1 MQSKNSKEILVTM
14 LFFATI
20 FLGLLIYLSY
30 FTATNEQKM
39 INNSYNSR
47 QKLLAEEN
55 TRGTILSANGDILA
69 TTQIDSAGK
78 ETRVYPFANLFSHVV
93 GFSTKGKTGI
103 ESLSNYYLIN
113 SNIPLDEKVKNDISN
128 VKNPGNNIV
137 TTLDQ
142 DLQQVAY
149 DSLGV
154 YKGAIIVME
163 AKTGKILAMVSK
175 PDFDPNNIVSI
186 WDELVSDHES
196 SVLLNRATQGI
207 YPPGS
212 TFKIATAL
220 EYIRENPETYN
231 DYSFQCNGSY
241 TNGDSTINCY
251 HGTVH
256 GTLNFMTSFAKS
268 CNSSFANIGLTLDK
282 NQFSTTLNQLLF
294 NQKLPI
300 DLNYTKSNLQIDDT
314 TSDEEMIQIAIGQG
328 KAEITPIQLA
338 MITSAVANQGT
349 CMTPYVVDH
358 IETGDGELLKAYKPN
373 SYKELMTKQE
383 ASILTSMMEDVVE
396 EGTGKKMAD
405 SPYQAAGKTGSAE
418 YNGVKED
425 SHAWFTGFA
434 PANDPE
440 IVVTIIVEGIGSGG
454 DYAVPIAKR
463 IFDDYFEVK

>member
-1 MQSKNSKEILVTM
+1 MLV
-14 LFFATI
+14 
-20 FLGLLIYLSY
+20 YLSY

-47 QKLLAEEN
+47 QKILAEEN
-55 TRGTILSANGDILA
+55 TRGNIVSADGQILA
-69 TTQIDSAGK
+69 TTQKDTSGT
-78 ETRVYPFANLFSHVV
+78 ETRQYPFANLFSHVV

-128 VKNPGNNIV
+128 VKNPGNNII
-137 TTLDQ
+137 TTLDCN
-142 DLQQVAY
+142 LQQVAY
-149 DSLGV
+149 DSLGA

-186 WDELVSDHES
+186 WDDLVADQES

-220 EYIRENPETYN
+220 EYIRENPATYN
-231 DYSFQCNGSY
+231 DYTFDCKGSY
-241 TNGDSTINCY
+241 TNGNSTINCY

-256 GTLNFMTSFAKS
+256 GSLNFMTSFAKS

-282 NQFSTTLNQLLF
+282 TQFSTTLNQLLF
-294 NQKLPI
+294 NQDLPL
-300 DLNYTKSNLQIDDT
+300 DLNYTKSKLLVDEAT
-314 TSDEEMIQIAIGQG
+314 TDEEMIQIAIGQG

-338 MITSAVANQGT
+338 MITSSVANKGIS
-349 CMTPYVVDH
+349 MKPYVVDH
-358 IETGDGELLKAYKPN
+358 IETGDGDLLKSFEPNEYKD
-373 SYKELMTKQE
+373 LMTEQE
-383 ASILTSMMEDVVE
+383 ASILTSMMEDVVK
-396 EGTGKKMAD
+396 EGTAKKMAD
-405 SPYQAAGKTGSAE
+405 SPYSAAGKTGSAE

-434 PANDPE
+434 PSNDPE

-463 IFDDYFEVK
+463 IFDAYFNVN